1 MCRFVFYLGTPIALG
16 SLLTEP
22 ANSLI
27 HQSFHSH
34 ERDEPLNGD
43 GFGVAWYVPGFEEPA
58 RFRSV
63 TPAWSN
69 QNLRDL
75 ARVTTSGCVLAH
87 VRAATQI
94 LQVSEANCHPFRRGR
109 YAFMHNGDLGGFQ
122 AIRRP
127 LLAELSDQSFAGIL
141 GTTDSEH
148 FFGLLGDELDR
159 LGDPREAAAMAVA
172 FRRAVERVLE
182 LRAGHAP
189 GEHLYLNAVVSDGR
203 AAVACRFTTD
213 QPGEADSLYR
223 HCGRRYTCDEGV
235 CRMVHAPGH
244 GEAAIVSSE
253 PLSGDEGWEPVPVN
267 HFVLLEGSEVTAV
280 EPVFG

>member
-43 GFGVAWYVPGFEEPA
+43 GFGVAWYVPGHEEPA

-69 QNLRDL
+69 QNLRDI
-75 ARVTTSGCVLAH
+75 ARVTSSGCVLAH
-87 VRAATQI
+87 VRAATRS

-109 YAFMHNGDLGGFQ
+109 YAFMHNGDFGGFD
-122 AIRRP
+122 ALRRP
-127 LLAELSDQSFAGIL
+127 LLAALSDEGFAGIG

-148 FFGLLGDELDR
+148 FFAVLGDELAR
-159 LGDPREAAAMAVA
+159 AAPREPAAMAAA
-172 FRRAVERVLE
+172 FRRAVDRILE
-182 LRAGHAP
+182 LRARHAP
-189 GEHLYLNAVVSDGR
+189 SEHIYLNAVLADGR
-203 AAVACRFTTD
+203 SAVACRFTTD
-213 QPGEADSLYR
+213 DPANADSLYR
-223 HCGRRYTCDEGV
+223 HCGRRYACEEGV
-235 CRMVHAPGH
+235 CRMVHARGR

-253 PLSGDEGWEPVPVN
+253 PLSEDGGWEAVPVN
-267 HFVLLEGSEVTAV
+267 HLVLLEGSEVTAV
-280 EPVFG
+280 EPVVA